1 MNLTLELPQELE
13 KELSTEAA
21 RLGLSLSEYVVRVLS
36 TGRAVGNTPKT
47 GSELVAYWQNEA
59 PIGTRPDIVDS
70 QKHARRLR
78 DEAERRSQA

>member
-1 MNLTLELPQELE
+1 VNLTLELPQELE
-13 KELSTEAA
+13 KELSAEAA

-47 GSELVAYWQNEA
+47 GADLVAYWQNEA
-59 PIGTRPDIVDS
+59 LIGTRPDIVDS

-78 DEAERRSQA
+78 NDAQKRSQA

>member
-13 KELSTEAA
+13 KELSAEAA
-21 RLGLSLSEYVVRVLS
+21 RLGLSLTAYVVRVLS

-47 GSELVAYWQNEA
+47 GTDLVAYWQNEA
-59 PIGTRPDIVDS
+59 LIGSRPEIVDS

-78 DEAERRSQA
+78 NEAEGRSQA